1 MGHLLYGRISA
12 ERIDLDDRTLAHL
25 QVAVATKLRRRESFW
40 IEFVHGVDEG
50 GGRVVI
56 WIDHAVPLVFRYIS
70 GRLPETDREWV
81 ENLVAQANNQGHI
94 IISSSAGGA

>member
-25 QVAVATKLRRRESFW
+25 QIAVATKLRRGERFW

-56 WIDHAVPLVFRYIS
+56 WIDHAVPLVFHYVS
-70 GRLPETDREWV
+70 GRLHETDREWV
-81 ENLVAQANNQGHI
+81 ENMMTQANDQGRI
-94 IISSSAGGA
+94 IISSSRCDA